1 MYYIYILY
9 IIFYRILIVMLV
21 RLSWESAL
29 TVTNASN
36 KVYSFVFDF
45 RFQVSTFVFVLE
57 MLIKLTAL
65 SPRGYVQ
72 SRWNLLDGFLVVVS
86 VVDLGIVLC
95 VPRVTQGVGFSVLR
109 TFRLVRTLYTRRSA

>member
-1 MYYIYILY
+1 MRQ
-9 IIFYRILIVMLV
+9 II
-21 RLSWESAL
+21 
-29 TVTNASN
+29 
-36 KVYSFVFDF
+36 YSFVFHF

-72 SRWNLLDGFLVVVS
+72 SRWNLLDGFIVVVS

>member
-9 IIFYRILIVMLV
+9 IIFYILLIVMLV